1 MDNIND
7 LISEDKFKITDI
19 KSKAGRPKKST
30 AERRTH
36 KVMIYLNEHEKNL
49 LTQKAQKLD
58 LTIADFARRAVITY
72 CNDMK

>member
-30 AERRTH
+30 AEKRSN
-36 KVMIYLNEHEKNL
+36 KVMIYLNEYEKNL
-49 LTQKAQKLD
+49 LTQKAQEMD
-58 LTIADFARRAVITY
+58 LTIADLARRAVIAY
-72 CNDMK
+72 CNDIK